1 MPFQRSGAR
10 FFETPHAAV
19 YLIMTVNI
27 VIFALCL
34 DGSGSLS
41 VPSDVLFRN
50 GALHSGVLTLRQYSR
65 LVTYGF
71 LHTNILHLATNMLCL
86 ALWGGHLER
95 RVGSFN
101 FLVIY
106 FSAVIA
112 GGLASLFASPDNFLS
127 VGASGGVSGIL
138 GALLCLWL
146 LGKVDL
152 TGNFFVANILLNVVL
167 MQAVPQI
174 DWASHVGGFAA
185 GMIACVLLDGLA
197 RLNAVMLRCKFPEF
211 VKVNGLLI
219 AAIVGT
225 LLWINQ
231 AGGATSQPQAWAL
244 VFAVT
249 CIVAVKLA
257 DLVLSRTKGLAIVVV
272 VLAVANAVLIVL
284 AGEAF
289 AWVRG
294 WSCAFYPSTPPLL
307 ARLFAAG
314 CTNLYLTAAIA
325 AIAAF
330 ALTILL
336 YSQELYRGIKDVG
349 FVAATLRA
357 ERLRRRG
364 L

>member
-1 MPFQRSGAR
+1 MTFQRSGSR
-10 FFETPHAAV
+10 FFEIPHAAV
-19 YLIMTVNI
+19 FVIMTANV

-34 DGSGSLS
+34 DDSGSLAVRS
-41 VPSDVLFRN
+41 EVLFRN
-50 GALHSGVLTLRQYSR
+50 GALHSGVLEFRQYSR
-65 LVTYGF
+65 FVTYGF
-71 LHTNILHLATNMLCL
+71 LHANALHLATNMLCL

-112 GGLASLFASPDNFLS
+112 GGIASLFANPDNFLL
-127 VGASGGVSGIL
+127 VGASGGVSGVL

-146 LGKVDL
+146 LGKIDL
-152 TGNFFVANILLNVVL
+152 TANFFFANIVLNVVL
-167 MQAVPQI
+167 MQLVPQI
-174 DWASHVGGFAA
+174 DWACHAGGFAA
-185 GMIACVLLDGLA
+185 GMIACAVLDVLE
-197 RLNAVMLRCKFPEF
+197 RLNALLLRCKFPEF
-211 VKVNGLLI
+211 VKVNGLVI
-219 AAIVGT
+219 AASVAA

-231 AGGATSQPQAWAL
+231 AGGTPQPQTWPLAFVAACL
-244 VFAVT
+244 A
-249 CIVAVKLA
+249 AVKLT
-257 DLVLSRTKGLAIVVV
+257 DVLLSRTKGLAIVVV
-272 VLAVANAVLIVL
+272 VLAIANAVLVVV

-294 WSCAFYPSTPPLL
+294 WSCASSPSAPAML
-307 ARLFAAG
+307 ARLFAIG
-314 CTNLYLTAAIA
+314 CANVYLTAAIA
-325 AIAAF
+325 AVATF

-336 YSQELYRGIKDVG
+336 HSQELYRGIRDVG